1 MSDVLEPATSEVAW
15 AVVSPLFILLPLAL
29 GLVAWRDMNRQGRT
43 GWAYGAAV
51 ALALPVGLLLWYV
64 ARREPRPAPASA

>member
-1 MSDVLEPATSEVAW
+1 MSAGLEPATSEVVW
-15 AVVSPLFILLPLAL
+15 AVASPLFVLIPLAL
-29 GLVAWRDMNRQGRT
+29 GLVTWRDMDRQGRT

-64 ARREPRPAPASA
+64 ARREPRRAPASA